1 MSVILFPTH
10 ADYCKECMYHSSGGT
25 CNSDEYNKHTYEV
38 NCVWKYITQIRHRQ
52 RKLPGK
58 GAGVEHG

>member
-10 ADYCKECMYHSSGGT
+10 TDYCKECMYHSSGGT

-38 NCVWKYITQIRHRQ
+38 NCVWKYCKFKKTIKRDHEENI
-52 RKLPGK
+52 
-58 GAGVEHG
+58 